1 MKDQSNLFAL
11 KISGEYACLVSN
23 EVGSSSC
30 RLEVTE
36 KMLRA
41 GLSDEDIIIIIIS
54 VIAAAI
60 ILTLLLLIITI
71 YCICRRT
78 KICGGSI
85 PFIVFEFPEKIIKF

>member
-41 GLSDEDIIIIIIS
+41 GLSDEDIIIIIIIS

-78 KICGGSI
+78 KECGGSI
-85 PFIVFEFPEKIIKF
+85 PLIVF